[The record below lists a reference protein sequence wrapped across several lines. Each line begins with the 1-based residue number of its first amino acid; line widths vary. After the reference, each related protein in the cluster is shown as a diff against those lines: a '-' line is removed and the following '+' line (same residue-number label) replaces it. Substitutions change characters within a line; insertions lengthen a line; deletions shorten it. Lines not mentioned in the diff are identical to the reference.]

1 MHRPPEPPGSFIFL
15 RNFNDFPPHI
25 EGELKLGFCDCAWCL
40 ALQDPRILQSAEI
53 SQARIDH
60 AARLKGAPRACVAEG
75 LPKLEWNQNDQLQ
88 GAKFSN
94 QPDSCNQTTLVTRRW
109 SNLTVTISSNTS
121 VAGSSPPGWAPQRK
135 GAVQSEGDLGM
146 KVQNAWHV
154 WLP

>member
-1 MHRPPEPPGSFIFL
+1 MIFL
-15 RNFNDFPPHI
+15 PIMRGNLRSVSAIALGVSPSRTQEFCKALRFRKQGSITLHV
-25 EGELKLGFCDCAWCL
+25 LKVLLEHVLRKA
-40 ALQDPRILQSAEI
+40 
-53 SQARIDH
+53 SQ
-60 AARLKGAPRACVAEG
+60 
-75 LPKLEWNQNDQLQ
+75 KLEWNQNDQLQ